1 MFTLS
6 LMSWWSRR
14 SYRQTSIW
22 ERSEGGW
29 EKRTTLHTWL
39 CYAIRPWAVE
49 LKARRKSFCDSR
61 LGDRDS
67 KASKYHKNRMKHKK
81 NERHEK
87 IAVHHFYHLLLPQF
101 SGHHLL
107 TGAAV
112 AIGQVK
118 GLNQMAQCW
127 NNLEVCRSRG
137 DTVILYDLII

>member
-1 MFTLS
+1 
-6 LMSWWSRR
+6 
-14 SYRQTSIW
+14 
-22 ERSEGGW
+22 
-29 EKRTTLHTWL
+29 
-39 CYAIRPWAVE
+39 VE

-118 GLNQMAQCW
+118 GLNPMAQCW
-127 NNLEVCRSRG
+127 NNLEVSRSR
-137 DTVILYDLII
+137 